1 MVPMSALAQLL
12 FCLEKADQCD
22 DAASTAEAEHAQ
34 AIYRALAAHWREI
47 ASEIELSEGKE
58 SESGQFGPS
67 VVPESENGP
76 TPV

>member
-1 MVPMSALAQLL
+1 MILMSALAQLQ
-12 FCLEKADQCD
+12 FCLAKADQCD
-22 DAASTAEAEHAQ
+22 DAASAADAEHVQ

-58 SESGQFGPS
+58 SESGQLGPS
-67 VVPESENGP
+67 VAPESENGP